1 MRQAP
6 TGKDKESKM
15 SGKHPLYLIIAVA
28 FTLSL
33 SACGGGG
40 SSDSGTTNNTN
51 VTGLE
56 SPAAVEVVS
65 ET

>member
-1 MRQAP
+1 
-6 TGKDKESKM
+6 M